1 MENKKVLIGVTGGAA
16 IYKICGLV
24 RLFKRNDFRVR
35 MVMTQSATKL
45 ISPSLFQALSGTPVA
60 TKLFHP
66 EEEGLKHISLSQWA
80 DLFIVAPA
88 TANTISKIASG
99 IADNLLTS
107 TVLAFPS
114 TSPLLIAP
122 AMNNHMWENEATQNN
137 IKIIESRTSYHL
149 VGPETG
155 LLTNGQKGKGR
166 MTEAEEI
173 FTIAKKLI

>member
-16 IYKICGLV
+16 IYKTCGLV
-24 RLFKRNDFRVR
+24 RLFKRNNAQVK
-35 MVMTQSATKL
+35 VIMTQSATKL

-60 TKLFHP
+60 TKLFRS
-66 EEEGLKHISLSQWA
+66 EEKGIEHISLSQWA
-80 DLFIVAPA
+80 DLFIIAPA
-88 TANTISKIASG
+88 TANTINKIAVG

-114 TSPLLIAP
+114 SSPLLIAP
-122 AMNNHMWENEATQNN
+122 AMNNYMWENEVTQNN
-137 IKIIESRTSYHL
+137 VKIIKSRTSYHL
-149 VGPETG
+149 VGPVTG

-166 MTEAEEI
+166 MAEVEEI